1 MDAVYDFL
9 SFLRELL
16 GTLGRMLALGME
28 RFDYV
33 DYLFL
38 LQCVSALIIV
48 HLWFRNQHL
57 GRQFEWLR
65 QNLARLAGHGQDEL
79 GAGAGQTPATAE
91 IWVAIDRIERNIRE
105 IETAFHDLLADQT
118 GLAQEMDRLK
128 SEAGNMDMLPAPP
141 APAAPAALV
150 PLTPPPLPAPSPPA
164 ASDEGLRLDSLEV
177 AFAEIR
183 NELTRLKLKIELPRI
198 GDPLPSRAEVEQIG
212 RRTELLSET
221 VERLERQAA
230 LMLERIAAL
239 DNVAANMR
247 SAIRTLRSSAAPKFD
262 GLPELVGKLEQ
273 GYGDLQKARAEMA
286 DLARVEE
293 RRQAILRESLGRLVE
308 LKREFG

>member
-38 LQCVSALIIV
+38 LQCISALIIV

-79 GAGAGQTPATAE
+79 AAGVAQTPATAE
-91 IWVAIDRIERNIRE
+91 IWVTIDRIERNIRE
-105 IETAFHDLLADQT
+105 VEAAFHDLLADQT
-118 GLAQEMDRLK
+118 GLAQEMDRMRA
-128 SEAGNMDMLPAPP
+128 ETANRTMLPAPP
-141 APAAPAALV
+141 AAMA

-164 ASDEGLRLDSLEV
+164 ASDEGLRLDSLEI

-230 LMLERIAAL
+230 QMLERIAAL

-247 SAIRTLRSSAAPKFD
+247 SAIRTLRSSAAPKID

-293 RRQAILRESLGRLVE
+293 RRQAILRESLDRLVE